1 MSGTAEIIEGETRLI
16 VPSEHS
22 KGGPGKITGSVF
34 FNEQMAFNR
43 DVSVM
48 FLRALNNDVT
58 VADAMAATGSRA
70 VRIAN
75 EVTNAREVTANDV
88 NPASLEFIN
97 RNIELNCL
105 TNCRAS
111 NKDLHI
117 LLSENSYDYV
127 DIDPFGSPT
136 HFIQSAIR
144 GCKKNGILAITA
156 TDTAPLAGAHRA
168 KCERRYRSRPIR
180 GPMCH
185 EMGLRILMCSLAK
198 ELAKF
203 DRGMEPMLSFYAD
216 HYFRTYVRVTEG
228 AKNADKTLSK
238 LIFMSYDKNTMER
251 SYSFDMDVDHRYG
264 PFWGGNL
271 HSSAHLNH
279 MSPDSTAKEKRCA
292 KMLDIWRNE
301 LDTVPYIYD
310 ISEFS
315 SFLKLSP
322 PPIDDFIDSLN
333 TIGNASKSH
342 MFPTSFK
349 TDLDLKDIISIYRE
363 FPR

>member
-1 MSGTAEIIEGETRLI
+1 MSGTAEIVEGGTRLI

-34 FNEQMAFNR
+34 FNEQMSFNR

-58 VADAMAATGSRA
+58 VADAMAATGARA

-75 EVTNAREVTANDV
+75 EVANASEVTANDV
-88 NPASLEFIN
+88 DPKALEFIN
-97 RNIELNCL
+97 GNIELNNL
-105 TNCRAS
+105 TNCRS
-111 NKDLHI
+111 CNKDLHI
-117 LLSENSYDYV
+117 LFSENSYDYV
-127 DIDPFGSPT
+127 DIDPFGSPV
-136 HFIQSAIR
+136 HFLQSAIR

-156 TDTAPLAGAHRA
+156 TDTAPLAGAHRV
-168 KCERRYRSRPIR
+168 KCERRYQSRPIR

-198 ELAKF
+198 ELAKY

-238 LIFMSYDKNTMER
+238 LIFMNYDKDTLER
-251 SYSFDMDVDHRYG
+251 SYSSEADKEHRYG

-271 HSSAHLNH
+271 HSSSHLSM
-279 MSPDSTAKEKRCA
+279 MSPDSVANEKRCA
-292 KMLDIWRNE
+292 KSLDIWRDE

-315 SFLKLSP
+315 SFLKISP
-322 PPIDDFIDSLN
+322 PPIGEFIDSLN
-333 TIGNASKSH
+333 TMGNASRSH

-349 TDLDLKDIISIYRE
+349 TDLELKDIISVYRE